1 MKKYLLLFTTI
12 FSIVFFFS
20 CTSNLKKQTKK
31 KVLIFTSDI
40 GGGHRSPTQ
49 TLCDTLG
56 NDYDIEVVDYM
67 KETISRHDPICKL
80 TKGRKSSEEFFNF
93 IAKNGWYQISNFL
106 SQQAIRSLSS
116 EKYQNKFTTATYHY
130 LKKKN
135 PDLVISVIGFVNYP
149 ISQATEKLNIPF
161 IIVPTDLD
169 QSYASHGFENA
180 LINKTPIS
188 NTYYLYSFAHE
199 EIAKTLPQ
207 FSFDPEQIQPI
218 GFPMRQ
224 QFFEKKDIQTL
235 KEKWE
240 IPLDKKIVFLSLG
253 GLGGAGTKTWIEEM
267 ASSSKDLHF
276 VVCIGRN
283 KQLKKKLLNPDIS
296 MTIVEFTPNISD
308 LMALSDLLII
318 KSGTNSFLEAIN
330 MKKPIVIDG
339 TNQALQIEKFNCNL
353 ARYYQLAEIVENTK
367 DIKVKVEKALD
378 ENNIANHNLFD
389 SKDFSAN
396 IRKTVD
402 EIFQDRPEKN

>member
-1 MKKYLLLFTTI
+1 MKKYLLFFTI
-12 FSIVFFFS
+12 VFSILFFFS
-20 CTSNLKKQTKK
+20 CTSTLKKQTKK
-31 KVLIFTSDI
+31 KILIFTSDI

-56 NDYDIEVVDYM
+56 NTYDIEVVDYM
-67 KETISRHDPICKL
+67 KETISKHDPICKL

-106 SQQAIRSLSS
+106 SKQAIRSLSS
-116 EKYQNKFTTATYHY
+116 ETYQNKFTIETYHY
-130 LKKKN
+130 LKKKK
-135 PDLVISVIGFVNYP
+135 PDMVISVIGFVNYP

-180 LINKTPIS
+180 LINKKPMA

-199 EIAKTLPQ
+199 EISKTLPQ
-207 FSFDPEQIQPI
+207 FSFGPNQIRPI
-218 GFPMRQ
+218 GFPMRA
-224 QFFEKKDIQTL
+224 QFFEEKNSRAL

-240 IPLDKKIVFLSLG
+240 IPLDKKVVFLSLG

-267 ASSSKDLHF
+267 SSSQKDLHF
-276 VVCIGRN
+276 IVCIGRN
-283 KQLKKKLLNPDIS
+283 KQLKKKLLNPDLS
-296 MTIVEFTPNISD
+296 MTVVEFTPNISD
-308 LMALSDLLII
+308 LMAISDLLII

-339 TNQALQIEKFNCNL
+339 TNQTLQIEKFNCSL
-353 ARYYQLAEIVENTK
+353 ARYYQLAEIVEDKK
-367 DIKVKVEKALD
+367 DIKHKIEKALD

-396 IRKTVD
+396 MKKIVD
-402 EIFQDRPEKN
+402 EIFQDTSEKN